1 MHGACHVARRF
12 ASATSARQP
21 ATNAGQASS
30 TASACQPGRSDHA
43 AGVNTVRAAVGT
55 GAGAGGATVW
65 QPPNAA
71 HRQAAAAAR
80 RRRRRNGTMG
90 WILLEGLVALVIGI
104 AIVWWTMSAR
114 RKPPAPGPRD
124 RSDDERQ

>member
-1 MHGACHVARRF
+1 
-12 ASATSARQP
+12 
-21 ATNAGQASS
+21 
-30 TASACQPGRSDHA
+30 
-43 AGVNTVRAAVGT
+43 VNTVRAAVVA

-65 QPPNAA
+65 QPPIAM

-104 AIVWWTMSAR
+104 AIVWWTMGAR
-114 RKPPAPGPRD
+114 RKPPGPRD
-124 RSDDERQ
+124 RPDDERQ